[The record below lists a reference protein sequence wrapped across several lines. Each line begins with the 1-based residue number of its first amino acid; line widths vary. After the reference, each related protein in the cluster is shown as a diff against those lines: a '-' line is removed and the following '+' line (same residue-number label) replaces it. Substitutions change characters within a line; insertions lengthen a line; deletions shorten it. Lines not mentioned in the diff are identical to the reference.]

1 MSAPR
6 VIYHLLNDHAPLTS
20 VVNNRI
26 YFGVIPQSASLPAIT
41 YSLISENEDTAVG
54 LTTLKLRSRVQVT
67 IASKS
72 YAEVITVRQLVKIA
86 CNNKQGLF
94 NGVQVDSV
102 IADGVGADFR
112 DDDLR
117 IYYTTIDFR
126 LHHDEWT
133 EESNSLLLA
142 GLDTFLVTGSNV
154 RLRTS

>member
-6 VIYHLLNDHAPLTS
+6 VIYHLLSNFTPLTDIVS
-20 VVNNRI
+20 NRI
-26 YFGVIPQSASLPAIT
+26 YFGVIPQGATLPAIT
-41 YSLISENEDTAVG
+41 YALISEHQETAVG

-72 YAEVITVRQLVKIA
+72 YSELNALRQTVKGA
-86 CNNKQGLF
+86 CNLKQGLF

-112 DDDLR
+112 DDDLK

-126 LHHDEWT
+126 LEHDDAGVPT
-133 EESNSLLLA
+133 SVPRTFLLA
-142 GLDTFLVTGSNV
+142 DVGV
-154 RLRTS
+154 RLVSE